1 MPFDESIPADGFESD
16 LKPLEAA
23 LGSLAPAASRIDRDR
38 LMFLA
43 GAASIDA
50 TSSAVTGEIL
60 SAAKAGDDC
69 ARLPRHWQRRF
80 FATFW
85 PLATAVLLLISIGLG
100 AVLAFRQ
107 PGERVVYVE
116 RQPTQDSQSSRP
128 LASSAAPPINAF
140 ADRTIASASA
150 DASYLVLRQQV
161 LRRGV
166 AALDSTSKSDQR
178 PEANEARNRALLNEL
193 LGG

>member
-1 MPFDESIPADGFESD
+1 MPFDESIPADDFESD

-23 LGSLAPAASRIDRDR
+23 LGSLMPTASRIDRDR

-50 TSSAVTGEIL
+50 TASAETGENI

-69 ARLPRHWQRRF
+69 ARLPRHWQHRF
-80 FATFW
+80 FAAFW

-100 AVLAFRQ
+100 ALLAFRQ

-116 RQPTQDSQSSRP
+116 RQPTQDSQLPRSI
-128 LASSAAPPINAF
+128 ASFGAPPVTAF
-140 ADRTIASASA
+140 TDRTIASASA

-166 AALDSTSKSDQR
+166 AALDSTSQSDQR
-178 PEANEARNRALLNEL
+178 PKASEARNRALLNEL